1 MFLDKSKTIFSDL
14 ISCLLIGKKSLQLR
28 REFLSVVHQNGSS
41 FRYQTA
47 GDFKEVKHM
56 RSKEDT
62 LFKEEGF
69 KGIVAA
75 YWDEASADEDEC
87 PEAIKPH
94 QFTHGIEED
103 HAGDLL
109 SVLTGKGRPSLP

>member
-1 MFLDKSKTIFSDL
+1 MFLQKSITIFSDL

-28 REFLSVVHQNGSS
+28 REFLSVVHQNSPS
-41 FRYQTA
+41 FRYQTP

-56 RSKEDT
+56 RSKEDAF
-62 LFKEEGF
+62 FKEEGF
-69 KGIVAA
+69 KRIVATHRH
-75 YWDEASADEDEC
+75 EASADEDDC
-87 PEAIKPH
+87 PEAIKSH
-94 QFTHGIEED
+94 QFAHGIEED